1 MYVIEDIPVYFVDGD
16 CVFDASPTRLSAY
29 NDWCVYVYVFSAY
42 SNAKHTGLCAPLC
55 YICTVSDGGVE
66 SAVYS
71 DNAFTNCE
79 ATEIGVVRTILN
91 GIQTRYVMGLVHAGG
106 QFER

>member
-16 CVFDASPTRLSAY
+16 CAFDASPTRLSTY
-29 NDWCVYVYVFSAY
+29 NDWCVNMCVSSAY

-55 YICTVSDGGVE
+55 YICTVADLFVD

-71 DNAFTNCE
+71 DNTFIDCE
-79 ATEIGVVRTILN
+79 ATTVGVVRTLN
-91 GIQTRYVMGLVHAGG
+91 SFIQTRYVMGLVHA
-106 QFER
+106 FWSI